1 MATLTFFIAKCVSA
15 LYCSVASNRNMVR
28 FSGIDQAGAYLAHL
42 SISATETT
50 SE

>member
-1 MATLTFFIAKCVSA
+1 MATLTFFIDKCVSA
-15 LYCSVASNRNMVR
+15 LYFSVASNGNMVR

-42 SISATETT
+42 SVSATDRT